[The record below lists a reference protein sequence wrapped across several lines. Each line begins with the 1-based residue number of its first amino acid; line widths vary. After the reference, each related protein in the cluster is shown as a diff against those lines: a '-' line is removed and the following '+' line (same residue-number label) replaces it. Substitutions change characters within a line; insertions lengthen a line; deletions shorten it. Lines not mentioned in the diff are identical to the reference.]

1 MNRGACLFFYVAGIC
16 KFNKERNYTW
26 QTEVCKKGEGPK
38 LKEHVVIS
46 KATIDRLPVYFR
58 MLRQVQREGVEI
70 ISSEELGRR
79 IGVTPEQIR
88 KDLASF
94 GEFGKKGVGYFVREL
109 IRNIGEILGLHRN
122 WNIAI
127 VGVGHLGWA
136 LANYRNFSSIG
147 FNLVAVFDV
156 DPAKVG
162 QYINGVEINN
172 IADLEATV
180 MERNVHI
187 GVITVPG
194 SHAQEVADRL
204 VASGVRGIWNFA
216 PVKLDVPD
224 NIRLVSEDL
233 SVGLASI
240 SYFLSRNVK

>member
-1 MNRGACLFFYVAGIC
+1 MKDY
-16 KFNKERNYTW
+16 
-26 QTEVCKKGEGPK
+26 
-38 LKEHVVIS
+38 KEHIVIS

-58 MLRQVQREGVEI
+58 CLRGIQDEGIEI

-94 GEFGKKGVGYFVREL
+94 GEFGKKGVGYYVREL

-136 LANYRNFSSIG
+136 LANYRNFSSLG
-147 FNLVAVFDV
+147 FNLAAIFDV
-156 DPAKVG
+156 DANKVG
-162 QYINGVEINN
+162 LTVSGIEVYHINQLNAIIQEKN
-172 IADLEATV
+172 I
-180 MERNVHI
+180 HI
-187 GVITVPG
+187 GIITVPAA
-194 SHAQEVADRL
+194 HAQEVADQL
-204 VASGVRGIWNFA
+204 VTAGVRGIWNFA
-216 PVKLDVPD
+216 PIRLNVPE

-233 SVGLASI
+233 SIGLSSI
-240 SYFLSRNVK
+240 SYHLSRQ